1 MQGLMNTKKLAEY
14 LDVSP
19 RYIDYRRSNGD
30 WKEGIHWVYLNPKY
44 PKRGVRYFPELCLN
58 WIFHQAHPKKHDA
71 YIVAFQRLHKLTA

>member
-19 RYIDYRRSNGD
+19 RYIDYRRSNGY

-44 PKRGVRYFPELCLN
+44 PK
-58 WIFHQAHPKKHDA
+58 
-71 YIVAFQRLHKLTA
+71 